1 MNYYIGIDGGG
12 TKTQYALF
20 DENKNMISTV
30 KTAGTNHEN
39 LDGGIPAAAKILMG
53 GINEL
58 LLCNAMLQENV
69 TFVLMAL
76 AGMDHPY
83 QEEALTEALKDLGL
97 KIPFSVC
104 NDGFIIVKAGSKH
117 RAAIGY
123 NCGTGTCCDSIDDNG
138 RLLQVGGFGDLSGDT
153 GGGLWIAA
161 EVFRMAFD
169 DICLGV
175 RPTLCTKLLSRKLGV
190 RADREGLLSLVPRLE
205 EAHDPTVRDLI
216 DVYFD
221 AINADDPAALASMEK
236 MAQRGA
242 EYINAHFVNGSFS
255 AETVDVVL
263 SGSIHIKLPS
273 DRYIALLAE
282 KAQALTGRKLNFI
295 KLTVPPV
302 TGCIN
307 WMLEEK
313 A

>member
-58 LLCNAMLQENV
+58 LLCNAMLQDNV

-83 QEEALTEALKDLGL
+83 QEEALSEALRALGL
-97 KIPFSVC
+97 RIPFSVC
-104 NDGFIIVKAGSKH
+104 NDGFIIVKAGSKN

-123 NCGTGTCCDSIDDNG
+123 NCGTGTCCDSVDDTG
-138 RLLQVGGFGDLSGDT
+138 RLLQVGGFGDLSGDM
-153 GGGLWIAA
+153 GGGQWIAS
-161 EVFRMAFD
+161 EVFRMVFD
-169 DICLGV
+169 DVCLGI
-175 RPTLCTKLLSRKLGV
+175 RPTLCTRLLSQRLGI
-190 RADREGLLSLVPRLE
+190 RTNRESLLSIVPLLE
-205 EAHDPTVRDLI
+205 TAHDPTIRDMI

-221 AINADDPAALASMEK
+221 AINADDPVALSSMDK

-242 EYINAHFVNGSFS
+242 EYINAHFVKGTFA
-255 AETVDVVL
+255 AEVVDVVL

-273 DRYIALLAE
+273 EKYIELLAE
-282 KAQALTGRKLNFI
+282 KAQALTGRTLNFI
-295 KLTVPPV
+295 KLTAPPV